1 MIGDKLKEIRENT
14 GMNKKEFANYI
25 GIKYT
30 TYNGYETGAREPDS
44 DFLILISTKFDVS
57 TDYILGLQTES
68 NVLHSYSLKA
78 SEYTHIEK
86 YRKLDPQGQEHVN
99 IVLEWEAQRTS
110 TIADQAGR
118 IAELEQQSKVTHISD
133 HSYLDPVAA
142 HSRTDI
148 DVTDEMHNHDG
159 ALMDNDDEW
168 K

>member
-1 MIGDKLKEIRENT
+1 MISDKLKEIRENT

-25 GIKYT
+25 GVKYT

-78 SEYTHIEK
+78 SEYSHIEK
-86 YRKLDPQGQEHVN
+86 YRSLDNYGRETVDL
-99 IVLEWEAQRTS
+99 ILEREAKRTS
-110 TIADQAGR
+110 TIAQKDSR
-118 IAELEQQSKVTHISD
+118 IAELEQSNITQFPNR
-133 HSYLDPVAA
+133 SYLEPVAA
-142 HSRTDI
+142 HKRTDI
-148 DVTDEMHNHDG
+148 EVTEELQKADDDI
-159 ALMDNDDEW
+159 MDNDDEW